1 MKYLTQDKGFSLLEV
16 LIAVTIFAVG
26 LLAVASMQ
34 FTSVRGNFSARNVT
48 EAITLG
54 QAKAEELYTLPY
66 SHSDLTAGVH
76 TQALGYYNY
85 SWTVVDNDALNNTK
99 TITLDV
105 QYTKG
110 GVAKQAQIV
119 MAKTDVI

>member
-1 MKYLTQDKGFSLLEV
+1 MKYLTKDKGFSLIEV
-16 LIAVTIFAVG
+16 LIAITIFAVG

-34 FTSVRGNFSARNVT
+34 LTSVKGNFSARNVT

-54 QAKAEELYTLPY
+54 QAKAEELYTLAY
-66 SHSDLTAGVH
+66 DHDDLTAGAH
-76 TQALGYYNY
+76 TLALGYYNY

-105 QYTKG
+105 QYTKDG
-110 GVAKQAQIV
+110 LTKQARIV
-119 MAKTDVI
+119 MAKSDII

>member
-1 MKYLTQDKGFSLLEV
+1 MKYLIRENGFSLIEV
-16 LIAVTIFAVG
+16 LVAITIFSVG

-34 FTSVRGNFSARNVT
+34 LTSVKGNFSARNVT

-54 QAKAEELYTLPY
+54 QAKAEELYTLSY
-66 SHSDLTAGVH
+66 DHVDLTAGTH

-85 SWTVVDNDALNNTK
+85 SWTVVDDDVLNNTK

-105 QYTKG
+105 QYTKDG
-110 GVAKQAQIV
+110 LTKQARIV
-119 MAKTDVI
+119 TTKSEII

>member
-16 LIAVTIFAVG
+16 LIAVTIFAIG

-34 FTSVRGNFSARNVT
+34 LTSVKGNFSARNVT

-54 QAKAEELYTLPY
+54 QVKAEELYTLSY
-66 SHSDLTAGVH
+66 DHSALTAGTH

-85 SWTVVDNDALNNTK
+85 SWTVVDDDVLNNTK

-105 QYTKG
+105 RYTKNG
-110 GVAKQAQIV
+110 LTKQAQIV
-119 MAKTDVI
+119 MAKPDII

>member
-1 MKYLTQDKGFSLLEV
+1 MKYLTQDKGFSLIEV

-34 FTSVRGNFSARNVT
+34 FTSVKGNFSARNVT

-54 QAKAEELYTLPY
+54 QAKAEELYTLAY
-66 SHSDLTAGVH
+66 DHGDLSAGVH

-85 SWTVVDNDALNNTK
+85 QWTVVDNDVLNNTK

-105 QYTKG
+105 QYTRDG
-110 GVAKQAQIV
+110 QTKQARIV
-119 MAKTDVI
+119 MAKPDII

>member
-1 MKYLTQDKGFSLLEV
+1 MKYLTNAKGFSLIEV
-16 LIAVTIFAVG
+16 LIAITIFAVG

-34 FTSVRGNFSARNVT
+34 MTSVKGNFSARNVT

-54 QAKAEELYTLPY
+54 QAKAEELYTLSY
-66 SHSDLTAGVH
+66 DHSDLTAGTH

-85 SWTVVDNDALNNTK
+85 SWTVVDNDVLNNTK
-99 TITLDV
+99 TITLDI

-110 GVAKQAQIV
+110 GLLKQAQIV
-119 MAKTDVI
+119 MAKPDVI